1 MRYSLETRALVLR
14 RIFEQAPHHAKKLRQ
29 LGRSN
34 CTGFCKLL
42 EFNSRA
48 SEEVKDLIF
57 RMMFASMGSQLV
69 GGARSRGVGV
79 VNDTS

>member
-14 RIFEQAPHHAKKLRQ
+14 RIFEQAPHHAKKIRQ

-57 RMMFASMGSQLV
+57 RMMFASMGS
-69 GGARSRGVGV
+69 
-79 VNDTS
+79 